1 MVSITLVFE
10 EIFKPITSFIPYI
23 FMRSFILFICL
34 YNDGAEHFLNNVII
48 PTANLVYKTFLPGE
62 EEKVL
67 KNSNLNNSKNNNN
80 DSITGITKDSLDLP
94 SLPKRPDLHDGAI
107 AAKEHL
113 KDDEDNEEPKEDDR
127 NLPEVVEN

>member
-34 YNDGAEHFLNNVII
+34 YNDGAEHFLDNFITPIV
-48 PTANLVYKTFLPGE
+48 NLVYKTLLPGE
-62 EEKVL
+62 EEKNT
-67 KNSNLNNSKNNNN
+67 KLNRSNNNN
-80 DSITGITKDSLDLP
+80 SDSITSSIKDSLDLP

-113 KDDEDNEEPKEDDR
+113 KDDEENEETTEDDK

>member
-34 YNDGAEHFLNNVII
+34 YNDGAEHFLNNFII

-67 KNSNLNNSKNNNN
+67 KNSNLKNNNN